1 MGGDTVWKAQCV
13 ESETDEQ
20 IWEITT
26 AAPTPRNPYKA
37 TLTVNGTPLT
47 MVIDTGA
54 LIPRRPCFP
63 NCPQLCTYAAEPIGI
78 VRQAKV
84 TVGYKNYIVRGEGP
98 TLLKQAPEY
107 IVLLTHHLQ
116 VRRLQV
122 EFAEPYS
129 QAVGLV
135 HEQSRVDGDLVV
147 TTQPD
152 STTHTGKIAAAHVA
166 WGTFRST
173 PASDK
178 GLPMDGVL

>member
-1 MGGDTVWKAQCV
+1 M
-13 ESETDEQ
+13 
-20 IWEITT
+20 
-26 AAPTPRNPYKA
+26 
-37 TLTVNGTPLT
+37 
-47 MVIDTGA
+47 
-54 LIPRRPCFP
+54 
-63 NCPQLCTYAAEPIGI
+63 
-78 VRQAKV
+78 

-135 HEQSRVDGDLVV
+135 HVQSRVDVDLVV
-147 TTQPD
+147 TTQLD
-152 STTHTGKIAAAHVA
+152 STTHTGTIAAAHVA

-178 GLPMDGVL
+178 GLAVDGVL